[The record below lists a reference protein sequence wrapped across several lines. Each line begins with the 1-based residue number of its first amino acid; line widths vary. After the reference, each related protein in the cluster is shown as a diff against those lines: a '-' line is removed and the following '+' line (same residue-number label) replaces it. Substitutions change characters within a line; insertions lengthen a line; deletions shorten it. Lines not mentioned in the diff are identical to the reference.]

1 MTRRH
6 HDVGGAA
13 LPDPRIIRSGK
24 ADAPWQVEFTATLW
38 ALIGGGDDRVMALD
52 EMRRG
57 VEDMTPEAY
66 DAMPYY
72 DRQTRSVTS
81 ALVERG
87 HLTWDEVDARI
98 KKLRDR
104 LGAGDNSDA

>member
-6 HDVGGAA
+6 HDVGG
-13 LPDPRIIRSGK
+13 DRSV
-24 ADAPWQVEFTATLW
+24 AQPIDRAEHEDDAWQVEFTATLW
-38 ALIGGGDDRVMALD
+38 ALIGGGEKRAMALD

-72 DRQTRSVTS
+72 NRQTRAVAS
-81 ALVERG
+81 AMVEHG
-87 HLTWDEVDARI
+87 YLTWDEIEARI
-98 KKLRDR
+98 AELGKDR
-104 LGAGDNSDA
+104 